1 MTFQTLG
8 GMFYEQMNQKWK
20 CGGYMDIVLSDR
32 NQTLLHNKKPIQTVK
47 NRESN
52 VIVWEW
58 LAALGPEQVA
68 ITDKRIS

>member
-1 MTFQTLG
+1 MTFQTLR

-20 CGGYMDIVLSDR
+20 FGGYRDIILSDR
-32 NQTLLHNKKPIQTVK
+32 NQTLLHKKPIQTVK
-47 NRESN
+47 NGESN

-68 ITDKRIS
+68 IIDKRIS